1 MKIKQLHLQN
11 YGRFEDQIIDFAPT
25 SERQSNV
32 TVIVGNN
39 GAGKSQILQ
48 ALATGMSWFVN
59 GVIDQNNEG
68 FYLNEYD
75 IRNGKTEATIKINVE
90 DVIGKKCIEAAWS
103 IGARKTKFLPVVN
116 SFIANDL
123 KELKVGYLKK
133 LNLERDINLPIVA
146 YYPVERNVKKTFA
159 EVDDNII
166 NRQFRAYNYN
176 LQNSSNFADFFLWFR
191 EREDIENERI
201 ASLSINIKNEASK
214 NISSAE
220 RLNNL
225 LETFKISGNDK
236 DDSVTIN
243 GKLLHELIKLAD
255 GSGTQDKV
263 ISNAKFNDS
272 QLNFTR
278 KAIQRFT
285 SFQNPRIRRQDKP
298 TMIVEKDGEELDVN
312 QLSQGEKSLL
322 ALVGDIARRLA
333 ILNPSLDNPLEGD
346 GVVMIDEV
354 DLHLHP
360 KWQHDLI
367 DKLVTTFPNVQF
379 ILTTHSPHVISD
391 RNDILLYSL
400 DDGELTQMPNV
411 YGEDVNT
418 VLSKIMDVDIRDSKV
433 EKQFT
438 EIRRAISK
446 REYQI
451 AENKINNLS
460 DQLPS
465 DNLELLKCRLMLA
478 QAKLANSDNSN
489 HATN

>member
-11 YGRFEDQIIDFAPT
+11 YGRFQDLQIDFAPT
-25 SERQSNV
+25 VERQSNV

-59 GVIDQNNEG
+59 GVLNQDYEG
-68 FYLNEYD
+68 FYPNEYE
-75 IRNGKTEATIKINVE
+75 IKNGETEATIKIKVE
-90 DVIGKKCIEAAWS
+90 DVLEKDCIDAAWS
-103 IGARKTKFLPVVN
+103 IGARKTKFLPVIN
-116 SFIANDL
+116 SLVTNDL
-123 KELKVGYLKK
+123 EELKVSYLKK
-133 LNLERDINLPIVA
+133 LTMEQDIGLPIVA

-159 EVDDNII
+159 QVDDNII
-166 NRQFRAYNYN
+166 NNQFRAYNYN

-201 ASLSINIKNEASK
+201 ASLSINIENEASK
-214 NISSAE
+214 NINSDE

-225 LETFKISGNDK
+225 LEAFKLSGNDK

-243 GKLLHELIKLAD
+243 GKLLYELIKLAD
-255 GSGTQDKV
+255 GSGTQGKA
-263 ISNAKFNDS
+263 ISNAKFNDN

-278 KAIQRFT
+278 IAIQRFT
-285 SFQNPRIRRQDKP
+285 KFQNPRIRRQNKP
-298 TMIVEKDGEELDVN
+298 TMVVEKDGEELDVN

-400 DDGELTQMPNV
+400 YDGELTQMPNV

-418 VLSKIMDVDIRDSKV
+418 VLSKIMDVDIRDSEV

-451 AENKINNLS
+451 AEEKINDLS
-460 DQLPS
+460 EQLPP

-478 QAKLANSDNSN
+478 QAKLVNSDNAN